1 MRVGKDV
8 GINNGKIAGVFCFT
22 SNGVHNVSERAREV
36 LRIDVNWINSL
47 CNCGESGGK
56 LEGIPDEWDDNVR
69 RWWDDWVNRCD

>member
-22 SNGVHNVSERAREV
+22 SNCVHNVSERAREV

-47 CNCGESGGK
+47 CDCCESGRE
-56 LEGIPDEWDDNVR
+56 LEGVPNEWDDNVR
-69 RWWDDWVNRCD
+69 RWWDVWVNGCD